1 MRAVTGL
8 ADSAGVRLA
17 RIGRPRGRETFLDEE
32 KLAVAATKSIADAD
46 SDRARDPNSVDEGTV
61 AAGKVAQRPASSI
74 GCEFGMAPADR
85 RIGQIKR
92 LGGASHE
99 LRLTLC
105 KREYAASIGSSHNNE
120 RQHRRILCHGDL
132 PCAPPEP
139 NPMAEP
145 LTASMRIVIL
155 HGKDSFLIVE
165 RLRRFHAALNEQF
178 GEVSRFDLD
187 GATVRTVDLLD
198 ELRTFGLLAAHKFVV
213 VDKAEQFVANE
224 DARRALERYAQS
236 PMQEATLVLRAD
248 SWRPGNLDKMV
259 SAVGAVLKCDP
270 PSIDDAKR
278 WCGARAQKHYSLPI
292 DADAA
297 DALVE
302 RVGNDLAR
310 LDSELA
316 KFAAYLATEPE
327 PKRRVTKALVTAL
340 TGQTREEA
348 AWEIQE
354 ALLAGNPAAAI
365 RKVRELI
372 EISQA
377 PEQLLIWSIVDLSR
391 KLHDAAR
398 LLGEGTAEGVVAKQV
413 KLWGPSQAPTIRA
426 AKTLG
431 STRAAQLFREAI
443 DLDRRSKSGLA
454 GELPRTLEA
463 FAMGMSTMLAVGN
476 SRR

>member
-1 MRAVTGL
+1 
-8 ADSAGVRLA
+8 
-17 RIGRPRGRETFLDEE
+17 
-32 KLAVAATKSIADAD
+32 
-46 SDRARDPNSVDEGTV
+46 
-61 AAGKVAQRPASSI
+61 
-74 GCEFGMAPADR
+74 
-85 RIGQIKR
+85 
-92 LGGASHE
+92 
-99 LRLTLC
+99 
-105 KREYAASIGSSHNNE
+105 
-120 RQHRRILCHGDL
+120 
-132 PCAPPEP
+132 
-139 NPMAEP
+139 
-145 LTASMRIVIL
+145 
-155 HGKDSFLIVE
+155 
-165 RLRRFHAALNEQF
+165 
-178 GEVSRFDLD
+178 
-187 GATVRTVDLLD
+187 
-198 ELRTFGLLAAHKFVV
+198 
-213 VDKAEQFVANE
+213 
-224 DARRALERYAQS
+224 
-236 PMQEATLVLRAD
+236 
-248 SWRPGNLDKMV
+248 MV

-426 AKTLG
+426 AKILG